1 MAKAILEF
9 NLPEDG
15 DDFELAVKGGEFM
28 LTLWDLDQW
37 LRNELKHGS
46 LSDEKYE
53 SYDKV
58 RTMLH
63 DLMADYKV
71 QFT

>member
-1 MAKAILEF
+1 MPKAIIEF
-9 NLPEDG
+9 DLPEEA
-15 DDFELAVKGGEFM
+15 DDFELAVKGRDFM

-37 LRNELKHGS
+37 LRNELKHGN
-46 LSDEKYE
+46 LSGEKYE
-53 SYDKV
+53 SYDKI

-71 QFT
+71 GFS